1 VSKLLARRPLDGRVN
16 AFVCAFFIPSFG
28 GPGRDGSI
36 HVASTPA
43 SQLASS
49 GTPGIFAR
57 TTARGHEEV
66 VFASDP
72 ASGYRGIIAIH
83 STRIGPAL
91 GGTRMWPYASEEEA
105 VTDALRLAEGMTYKA
120 AAAGMPWG
128 GGKAVIWADASTVDR
143 PKLFRAHGR
152 AVERLG
158 GRYITSVDIGTA
170 PDDMRYVQEETKH
183 VAGLPKPF
191 GDPSPAT
198 AHGVQRAIEAAAKHV
213 WGRPDLAGRSIAIQ
227 GCGHVGYHLA
237 RGLHKA
243 GARLV
248 VTDATADRA
257 NRVGREF
264 GAQVVAPNE
273 IESARVDVFAPCAFG
288 GGLSARTIP
297 ALHCKVVAGAANNQL
312 LTDSDGELIE
322 KQGVVY
328 APDFITNAGGLIYLG
343 QEVLGW
349 SANRVTAKL
358 DGIFDTLSEVF
369 QLASEQ
375 RIPSS
380 EAAIKIAK
388 RRLEGAGTPS
398 AARSK
403 QPIKVKNGKA
413 TKARAA
419 KSKAKGR

>member
-1 VSKLLARRPLDGRVN
+1 M
-16 AFVCAFFIPSFG
+16 
-28 GPGRDGSI
+28 
-36 HVASTPA
+36 ASTTA
-43 SQLASS
+43 SQPTSS
-49 GTPGIFAR
+49 GTSGIFAR

-72 ASGYRGIIAIH
+72 ASGYRGIIAVH

-91 GGTRMWPYASEEEA
+91 GGTRMWAYTSEEEA

-128 GGKAVIWADASTVDR
+128 GGKAVIWADASSVDR
-143 PKLFRAHGR
+143 AKLFRAHGR

-170 PDDMRYVQEETKH
+170 PDDMRYVREETTH
-183 VAGLPKPF
+183 VAGLPTPF

-198 AHGVQRAIEAAAKHV
+198 AHGVQRAIEAAVKHV
-213 WGRPDLAGRSIAIQ
+213 WGRPDLSGRSIAIQ

-237 RGLHKA
+237 RGLRKA

-257 NRVGREF
+257 NRVAREF

-273 IESARVDVFAPCAFG
+273 IESAKVDVFAPCAFG

-297 ALHCKVVAGAANNQL
+297 TLHCQVVAGAANNQL

-328 APDFITNAGGLIYLG
+328 APDFIANAGGLIYLG

-349 SANRVTAKL
+349 GADRVTAKL

-369 QLASEQ
+369 QLASAQ
-375 RIPSS
+375 HIPSS
-380 EAAIKIAK
+380 EAAVKIAK
-388 RRLEGAGTPS
+388 RRLDGAGHS
-398 AARSK
+398 GAARSA
-403 QPIKVKNGKA
+403 PSIHVKNVKVQAAKPKAAKAKRGKTA
-413 TKARAA
+413 KPRSAKGKTKAKR
-419 KSKAKGR
+419 K